1 MEYTLPAIY
10 YVPAP
15 PYCLVLIAALMG
27 LACGKAFE
35 VSLKQKADNWAKRRS
50 PQPLSDV
57 QELRLI
63 LPFAGICICSWIFLG
78 SALTIFA
85 VTWALGF
92 SVAFLVVM
100 SSAVLVWSQLTKLMK
115 TLEEGGS
122 EALEITSIF

>member
-10 YVPAP
+10 YIPAP
-15 PYCLVLIAALMG
+15 PYFLVMIAALMG

-35 VSLKQKADNWAKRRS
+35 VSLKQKADAWAKGRS
-50 PQPLSDV
+50 PQPLSEV

-78 SALTIFA
+78 SGLTIFA
-85 VTWALGF
+85 VSWALGF

-100 SSAVLVWSQLTKLMK
+100 ISAVLVWSQLTQLLK

>member
-10 YVPAP
+10 YIPPP
-15 PYCLVLIAALMG
+15 PYFLVLIAALMG

-35 VSLKQKADNWAKRRS
+35 VSLKEKADDWANRRTT
-50 PQPLSDV
+50 QPLGDV
-57 QELRLI
+57 EELRLI
-63 LPFAGICICSWIFLG
+63 LPFAGICLFSWIFLG

-85 VTWALGF
+85 VTWAFGF

-100 SSAVLVWSQLTKLMK
+100 TSAVLVWSQLTQLMK